1 MIRRSKFVR
10 SLLVILALGLTTA
23 AHARHGEDDEIGH
36 EAARRLLESGRI
48 LSLEAILSKNADR
61 LPGKLI
67 ETQLENDEGRIVYDL
82 KFLRPDGRVQE
93 IEIDAENGDILKI
106 EDDD

>member
-1 MIRRSKFVR
+1 MFRGSRLMR
-10 SLLVILALGLTTA
+10 SLLVILALGLTA
-23 AHARHGEDDEIGH
+23 SAHARNGQDDDIGH

-48 LSLEAILSKNADR
+48 LSLETILSKIADR

-67 ETQLENDEGRIVYDL
+67 ETKLENDDGRILYDL

-93 IEIDAENGDILKI
+93 LEIDAATGDILKI

>member
-1 MIRRSKFVR
+1 MFRHSTLMR
-10 SLLVILALGLTTA
+10 SLLVILVLGLTTS
-23 AHARHGEDDEIGH
+23 AHARNGDDDDIGH
-36 EAARRLLESGRI
+36 EAARHLLESGRI
-48 LSLEAILSKNADR
+48 LSLETILSKIADR

-67 ETQLENDEGRIVYDL
+67 GTKLENDDGRILYDL

-93 IEIDAENGDILKI
+93 LEIDAVTGDILKI